1 MFKINFN
8 FKFAGG
14 EGQSGMRAY
23 TCGTRKTCKLKRWF
37 FFKWSV
43 KRLGVQKH
51 CFSELEYASS
61 AWSSHTNKG
70 SKRIEAVQ
78 NAAARFCTNDYRRR
92 SSVSAKVL
100 GWDSLRTRKLL
111 CDVTLFYKIQH
122 GIVRIP
128 FPPEVIQ
135 APLKSTRN
143 SNTYKKQ
150 VIFAFIDAYKHSFF
164 IRTIPVWNRLPDSA
178 VVASSVGM
186 LQAAALP
193 NLRTCT

>member
-1 MFKINFN
+1 M
-8 FKFAGG
+8 
-14 EGQSGMRAY
+14 
-23 TCGTRKTCKLKRWF
+23 
-37 FFKWSV
+37 
-43 KRLGVQKH
+43 
-51 CFSELEYASS
+51 
-61 AWSSHTNKG
+61 
-70 SKRIEAVQ
+70 
-78 NAAARFCTNDYRRR
+78 
-92 SSVSAKVL
+92 VSAL
-100 GWDSLRTRKLL
+100 GWDSLHTRRLL

-150 VIFAFIDAYKHSFF
+150 VIFAFIDAYKYSFF

-178 VVASSVGM
+178 VVAPSVGM

-193 NLRTCT
+193 TFRVM